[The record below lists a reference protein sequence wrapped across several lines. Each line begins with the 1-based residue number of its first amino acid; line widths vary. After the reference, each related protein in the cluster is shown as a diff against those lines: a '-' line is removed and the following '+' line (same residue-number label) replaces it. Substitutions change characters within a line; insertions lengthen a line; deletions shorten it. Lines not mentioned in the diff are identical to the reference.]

1 VVFNRL
7 LRSFLLARANVLSM
21 MGKLRTAGTLI
32 DQAAGLVSSVDKSK
46 PDSRTT
52 HTEALIRTNLSIY
65 IGDID
70 SCLRDARHFI
80 ELAERSG
87 STWAMIVS
95 ASALGRAH
103 LTGQR
108 WSQARASLKY
118 ALAQARLHKLGLEAE
133 ASFLAHLAEA
143 LTGCGELKQAQT
155 TAEEAVKVAC
165 QKKTLFWELQ
175 ARIALAEVLLHRKLK
190 EEHSQIAAALE
201 RAEELIKTTGGN
213 VMKPIIIMCQAEF
226 ARLKGDDDSHRQML
240 QKAHSLFTTTGADGH
255 AERLKATLNDSEP

>member
-1 VVFNRL
+1 MKL
-7 LRSFLLARANVLSM
+7 SFF
-21 MGKLRTAGTLI
+21 
-32 DQAAGLVSSVDKSK
+32 
-46 PDSRTT
+46 
-52 HTEALIRTNLSIY
+52 IY

-70 SCLRDARHFI
+70 ACLRDARVFV

-95 ASALGRAH
+95 ASAQGRAH

-108 WSQARASLKY
+108 WSQARESLEY
-118 ALAQARLHKLGLEAE
+118 ALGQARQHKLGLEAE

-143 LTGCGELKQAQT
+143 LAGSGELKQAQT

-190 EEHSQIAAALE
+190 EEHSQITAELE
-201 RAEELIKTTGGN
+201 RAEDLIKTTGGN
-213 VMKPIIIMCQAEF
+213 VMKPIIMMCRAEF
-226 ARLKGDDDSHRQML
+226 ARLKGDDDSHQQML
-240 QKAHSLFTTTGADGH
+240 HEAHSLFTSIGADGH
-255 AERLKATLNDSEP
+255 AERLEATLNDSEP